1 MKVKRY
7 VAVNSREALARARAE
22 IGPDAVVLSG
32 RQTEGG
38 FELLALAKGDIAVLV
53 NAGREQKVQ
62 EPAAPAVP
70 RRAPNSRAG
79 APAVPT
85 ARATEPRP
93 WIPPKSSGGATAT
106 ARAGAAVRNEAP
118 APADAPGP
126 AVAPAPAVAPRA
138 AEPALVNEIR
148 ALRSMVEEQGAHL
161 AWMHDGKSRPLRS
174 AMLRELMA
182 AGFSAAL
189 SRRIADA
196 VPDDLAVEPARQ
208 WLARTLVRNLHCAG
222 GAADAAAD
230 PAVDPAADPVS
241 SGGVFALV
249 GPTGAGKTTT
259 AAKLAAGC
267 VVRYGAGSLG
277 LISADHYRIGA
288 QDQLRIYG
296 RILGVPV
303 HAVHDAE
310 SLRAALAALAGK
322 RLVLIDSIGVGQR
335 DARVAEQT
343 ALFEEQGIGRIL
355 LLSAASQ
362 AETLEEVVQT
372 HGAGSLAGAILTK
385 ADEAVLLGGALD
397 CAIRHRL
404 RISHVTNGQRVPED
418 IHPANAGWLVH
429 RALSAVRAPV
439 FRMQEEELDLLA
451 FVPPRR
457 LPRTLPRT
465 APQASAHAGH

>member
-1 MKVKRY
+1 MKVRRY
-7 VAVNSREALARARAE
+7 VAVNSREALAKARAE

-32 RQTEGG
+32 RQTGGG
-38 FELLALAKGDIAVLV
+38 FELLALAKSDVAVLV

-62 EPAAPAVP
+62 EPAAPVFPTRAQPAAQKHSPGP
-70 RRAPNSRAG
+70 RAA
-79 APAVPT
+79 APA
-85 ARATEPRP
+85 ARATAPKP
-93 WIPPKSSGGATAT
+93 WIPPRSSSGAI
-106 ARAGAAVRNEAP
+106 AAAAP
-118 APADAPGP
+118 APAAAL

-138 AEPALVNEIR
+138 AEPVLVNEIR

-174 AMLRELMA
+174 AMLRELLA
-182 AGFSAAL
+182 AGFGAAL
-189 SRRIADA
+189 SRRIAKA

-208 WLARTLVRNLHCAG
+208 WLARTLARNLHCAG
-222 GAADAAAD
+222 GGPDPVAD
-230 PAVDPAADPVS
+230 PAVDPVA

-259 AAKLAAGC
+259 TAKLAAGC

-303 HAVHDAE
+303 HAVHDAD
-310 SLRAALAALAGK
+310 SLRAALEALAGK

-335 DARVAEQT
+335 DVRVAEQT
-343 ALFEEQGIGRIL
+343 ALFEEQGIDRIL

-362 AETLEEVVQT
+362 AETLEEVVQAY
-372 HGAGSLAGAILTK
+372 GAQRLRGAILTK

-418 IHPANAGWLVH
+418 IHPANAAWLIH

-451 FVPPRR
+451 FVPQRA
-457 LPRTLPRT
+457 LPRT
-465 APQASAHAGH
+465 APQSVAHAGH

>member
-1 MKVKRY
+1 MKVRRY

-32 RQTEGG
+32 RQTEVG
-38 FELLALAKGDIAVLV
+38 FELLALAKSDVAVLV
-53 NAGREQKVQ
+53 NAGREQKTH
-62 EPAAPAVP
+62 ELAAPAVSQRAQP
-70 RRAPNSRAG
+70 AAQKRAPDPRAG
-79 APAVPT
+79 APTAPA
-85 ARATEPRP
+85 ARAMAPKP
-93 WIPPKSSGGATAT
+93 WIPPKSLSG
-106 ARAGAAVRNEAP
+106 AP
-118 APADAPGP
+118 AAATPSIA
-126 AVAPAPAVAPRA
+126 APRA
-138 AEPALVNEIR
+138 AAPATAAAPRTAEPVLVNEIR

-174 AMLRELMA
+174 AMLRELMV
-182 AGFSAAL
+182 AGFSAVL
-189 SRRIADA
+189 SRKIAEA
-196 VPDDLAVEPARQ
+196 VPDDLAAEPARQ
-208 WLARTLVRNLHCAG
+208 WVARTLARNLHCG
-222 GAADAAAD
+222 DAAAD
-230 PAVDPAADPVS
+230 PAVDPVS

-310 SLRAALAALAGK
+310 SLRAALEALAGK

-343 ALFEEQGIGRIL
+343 ALFEEQGIARIL

-362 AETLEEVVQT
+362 AETLEEVVQA

-385 ADEAVLLGGALD
+385 TDEAVSLGGALD

-404 RISHVTNGQRVPED
+404 RLSHVTNGQRVPED
-418 IHPANAGWLVH
+418 IHPANGPWLIH

-439 FRMQEEELDLLA
+439 FRMQEKELDLLA
-451 FVPPRR
+451 FVPPR
-457 LPRTLPRT
+457 TLPQT
-465 APQASAHAGH
+465 AAHAGH

>member
-1 MKVKRY
+1 
-7 VAVNSREALARARAE
+7 
-22 IGPDAVVLSG
+22 
-32 RQTEGG
+32 
-38 FELLALAKGDIAVLV
+38 
-53 NAGREQKVQ
+53 
-62 EPAAPAVP
+62 
-70 RRAPNSRAG
+70 
-79 APAVPT
+79 
-85 ARATEPRP
+85 
-93 WIPPKSSGGATAT
+93 
-106 ARAGAAVRNEAP
+106 
-118 APADAPGP
+118 
-126 AVAPAPAVAPRA
+126 
-138 AEPALVNEIR
+138 
-148 ALRSMVEEQGAHL
+148 MVEEQGAHL

-189 SRRIADA
+189 SRGIAKA

-208 WLARTLVRNLHCAG
+208 WLARALVRNLHCAG
-222 GAADAAAD
+222 GAADPVAA
-230 PAVDPAADPVS
+230 PAVDPVS

-296 RILGVPV
+296 RILSVPV
-303 HAVHDAE
+303 HAVHDAD
-310 SLRAALAALAGK
+310 SLRAALEALAGK

-343 ALFEEQGIGRIL
+343 ALFEEQGIARIL

-362 AETLEEVVQT
+362 AETLEEVVQA

-385 ADEAVLLGGALD
+385 TDEAVSLGGALD

-418 IHPANAGWLVH
+418 IHPANGPWLIH
-429 RALSAVRAPV
+429 RALSAVRASV

-451 FVPPRR
+451 FVPPRA
-457 LPRTLPRT
+457 LPRT
-465 APQASAHAGH
+465 APQAVAHAGH

>member
-1 MKVKRY
+1 MKVRRY

-32 RQTEGG
+32 RQTEAG
-38 FELLALAKGDIAVLV
+38 FELLALAKGDVAVLV
-53 NAGREQKVQ
+53 NAGREQKAQ

-70 RRAPNSRAG
+70 QRAPPAAQKRAPEPRSG
-79 APAVPT
+79 TPATPS
-85 ARATEPRP
+85 ARATEPKP
-93 WIPPKSSGGATAT
+93 WIPPKSSSGATAV
-106 ARAGAAVRNEAP
+106 AAP
-118 APADAPGP
+118 APAA
-126 AVAPAPAVAPRA
+126 APRA
-138 AEPALVNEIR
+138 AEPILVNEIR
-148 ALRSMVEEQGAHL
+148 ALRNMVEEQGARL
-161 AWMHDGKSRPLRS
+161 AWMHDGKSHPLRS
-174 AMLRELMA
+174 TMLRELMV
-182 AGFSAAL
+182 AGFGAAL
-189 SRRIADA
+189 SRRIAEA

-208 WLARTLVRNLHCAG
+208 WLARTLARNLHCAG
-222 GAADAAAD
+222 GAA
-230 PAVDPAADPVS
+230 DPAADPVS

-296 RILGVPV
+296 RILGAPV

-310 SLRAALAALAGK
+310 SLRAALEALAGK

-343 ALFEEQGIGRIL
+343 ALFEEQGIDRIL

-362 AETLEEVVQT
+362 AETLEEVVQAY
-372 HGAGSLAGAILTK
+372 GAKSLRGAILTK
-385 ADEAVLLGGALD
+385 TDEAVLLGGALD

-404 RISHVTNGQRVPED
+404 RVSHVTNGQRVPED
-418 IHPANAGWLVH
+418 IHPANAAWLIH

-451 FVPPRR
+451 FVPPRAS
-457 LPRTLPRT
+457 PRT
-465 APQASAHAGH
+465 APQTVAHAGH